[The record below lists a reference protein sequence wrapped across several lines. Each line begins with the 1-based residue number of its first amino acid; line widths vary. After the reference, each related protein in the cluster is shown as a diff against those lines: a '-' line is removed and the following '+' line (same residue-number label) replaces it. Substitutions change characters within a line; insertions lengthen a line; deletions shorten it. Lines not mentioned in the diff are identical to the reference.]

1 VLQNQIIIKLLF
13 SPLVRELHPTKF
25 KSIMKSR
32 LIIIGLIISQF
43 SFSQSELDKVVNGSC
58 ACITESTADVFDYDS
73 YLSLIMECAS
83 PLIIQNTNELTREL
97 GITEKDEMAA
107 IEQIGAKVGE
117 RLVVE
122 CERFTELTFK
132 ILGDD
137 SEMMNDVIEEI
148 KEDETED
155 FLIEQGTILSISNEI
170 PCLITMRNS
179 QDETLNFYWMEP
191 ININEQFITN
201 PDSLKGK
208 KVMIVFY
215 LGEVYN
221 PKIGAYQARK
231 ILSELTVE

>member
-13 SPLVRELHPTKF
+13 SPLVRELHPAKF

-73 YLSLIMECAS
+73 YLSLIMDCAS
-83 PLIIQNTNELTREL
+83 PLIIQNTNELAREL

-107 IEQIGAKVGE
+107 IEQIGSKVGE

-122 CERFTELTFK
+122 CEQFTELTFK
-132 ILGDD
+132 ILGED

-191 ININEQFITN
+191 ININEQFVTN

-215 LGEVYN
+215 LGEVHN

-231 ILSELTVE
+231 ILTELTVE

>member
-1 VLQNQIIIKLLF
+1 MLQNQIIIKLLF
-13 SPLVRELHPTKF
+13 SPLVRELHLAKF

-32 LIIIGLIISQF
+32 LIIIGLLISRI

-73 YLSLIMECAS
+73 YLSLIMDCAS
-83 PLIIQNTNELTREL
+83 PLIIQNTKELAREL
-97 GITEKDEMAA
+97 GITEKDEMVA
-107 IEQIGAKVGE
+107 IEQIGSKVGE

-132 ILGDD
+132 VLGDD
-137 SEMMNDVIEEI
+137 SEMMNDVI

-191 ININEQFITN
+191 ININEQFVTN

-208 KVMIVFY
+208 KVNIVFY